1 MKKIKGNMKKGGFV
15 LALLMT
21 LLLSFA
27 LSLEHAQAV
36 NPHFVCGQVNN
47 APDGTD
53 SGWREVRLYYP
64 ADPAN
69 YGTNQVSPQDSR
81 YCIDSTDIRNHVW
94 RAGDI
99 LNVEIIDSGDG
110 YYAGP
115 ASITTTAGN
124 PDIAPEMQL
133 LHPINIYSPLNT
145 TYFTR
150 DIPLN
155 LSTKAEYSSA
165 ISYSLDGTADVL
177 ACNNCNSFSTTFS
190 ALAEGSHS
198 IAVSATAIN
207 GSIARKTVYFSIV
220 LERPAGRSVPGKG
233 DEIHYEKFGTLLPGK
248 GATVKTVEKAEG
260 GGVTEVKIS
269 VNNEF
274 SDVSVSVVK
283 FQGAPADVAT
293 PPQKVYQYYEVTLSG
308 LVGEGIEKALTRFK
322 IEQKWLER
330 NRFDK
335 DNVAVLRYNPSLG
348 EWQEIPAVK
357 TNENEEFAFYEVQT
371 EGFSLFAIIAD
382 KLPKDVAVSEEGG
395 YTRLRTSA
403 LFVTLMITIILV
415 VYVLLLVRRRKSLN
429 TRVSRIKGKRGG
441 FAQ

>member
-1 MKKIKGNMKKGGFV
+1 MKKTRGKQERRGFV
-15 LALLMT
+15 SVLLMVS
-21 LLLSFA
+21 LFSLA
-27 LSLEHAQAV
+27 LSLESVQAV
-36 NPHFVCGQVNN
+36 NPHFVCGQVND

-64 ADPAN
+64 ADPIN
-69 YGTNQVSPQDSR
+69 YGTNQVSPQTDR
-81 YCIDSTDIRNHVW
+81 YCISATDIMNHIW
-94 RAGDI
+94 RAEDI

-115 ASITTTAGN
+115 ASITTTGGN

-133 LHPINIYSPLNT
+133 LHLINIYSPLNT
-145 TYFTR
+145 TYFSQ
-150 DIPLN
+150 DIFLN

-165 ISYSLDGTADVL
+165 ISYSLDGATEIL
-177 ACNNCNSFSTTFS
+177 ACNNCNTFSTPFI
-190 ALAEGSHS
+190 LEEGSHS
-198 IAVSATAIN
+198 IAVSATALN

-248 GATVKTVEKAEG
+248 GVMVKTVEKEEK
-260 GGVTEVKIS
+260 GGVTDVIIF

-274 SDVSVSVVK
+274 SDVSVSVIK
-283 FQGAPADVAT
+283 IKGEPANVI
-293 PPQKVYQYYEVTLSG
+293 PPSQKVYQYYEVGLSG
-308 LVGEGIEKALTRFK
+308 LDDSGIEKALTRFK
-322 IEQKWLER
+322 VEQDWLER
-330 NRFDK
+330 NNFNK
-335 DNVAVLRYNPSLG
+335 DNVAVLRYSDALG
-348 EWQEIPAVK
+348 EWQEIKATK
-357 TNENEEFAFYEVQT
+357 TNENEQFAFYEVQT

-415 VYVLLLVRRRKSLN
+415 VYILLLVRRRKSLN